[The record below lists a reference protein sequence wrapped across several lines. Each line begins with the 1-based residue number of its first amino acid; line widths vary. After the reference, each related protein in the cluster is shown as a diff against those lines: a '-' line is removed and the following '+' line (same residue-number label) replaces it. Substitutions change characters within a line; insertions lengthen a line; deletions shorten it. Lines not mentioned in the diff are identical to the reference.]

1 MKVLKTIKKLYEFKF
16 LKFCTVGG
24 SGLLVNITMFYFLNI
39 IMKVDINFSSIIS
52 FIVASLNN
60 YILNTIW
67 TFRPIKS
74 PLGYVN
80 YFKYL
85 SANLTGLIL
94 NIAVLNTVVF
104 IMGKQVAIYGQLLG
118 ILSATT
124 FNYYLSSKF
133 VFKN

>member
-1 MKVLKTIKKLYEFKF
+1 MNPLKIVMRLYKFKF

-24 SGLLVNITMFYFLNI
+24 SGFLINISIFYFFHN
-39 IMKVDINFSSIIS
+39 IMKMDINFSSILS

-60 YILNTIW
+60 YIINTIW
-67 TFRPIKS
+67 TFRSAKS
-74 PLGYVN
+74 TLGYAN

-85 SANLTGLIL
+85 SANLTGLAL
-94 NIAVLNTVVF
+94 NIGVLNIVVLV
-104 IMGKQVAIYGQLLG
+104 MGKQVALYAQLLG

-124 FNYYLSSKF
+124 FNYLLSSKF